1 LDSITKN
8 LFFMAQNSTTKQA
21 EQIVRYEKWVN
32 TETGESREFAV
43 INRPHGTDFG
53 FHKVWLE
60 DLAKILGL
68 LGGPKVKVFNH
79 ILTNIN
85 PYSNEFGG
93 TVREIANLLEVGTST
108 VHETVQ
114 KLVNNDFMKKV
125 RTGTYLVNAKF
136 LVKGGHNKRMGL
148 MLKYDDLD
156 EGRQLNAFDPSEGT
170 KW

>member
-1 LDSITKN
+1 MKDKK
-8 LFFMAQNSTTKQA
+8 TTKPV
-21 EQIVRYEKWVN
+21 EHIVRYEKWVN
-32 TETGESREFAV
+32 LDTGESREFAV
-43 INRPHGTDFG
+43 IDRPHGTDFG

-60 DLAKILGL
+60 DLAKIMGI
-68 LGGPKVKVFNH
+68 LGGAKVKVFNH

-93 TVREIANLLEVGTST
+93 TIREIAEKLEVDPR
-108 VHETVQ
+108 TVQ
-114 KLVNNDFMKKV
+114 STIQTLVKESFMKKV

-148 MLKYDDLD
+148 MLKYDELN

-170 KW
+170 KWE

>member
-1 LDSITKN
+1 MNGKSNTK
-8 LFFMAQNSTTKQA
+8 SV
-21 EQIVRYEKWVN
+21 ERVVRYEKWVN

-43 INRPHGTDFG
+43 VDRPHGTDFG

-60 DLAKILGL
+60 DLAKIMGL
-68 LGGPKVKVFNH
+68 LGGAKVKVFNH

-93 TVREIANLLEVGTST
+93 TMREIASKLEVD
-108 VHETVQ
+108 VRTVQ
-114 KLVNNDFMKKV
+114 NTVQTLLKEGFMKKI
-125 RTGTYLVNAKF
+125 RIGAYLVNAKF

>member
-1 LDSITKN
+1 
-8 LFFMAQNSTTKQA
+8 MAQNRGVKKA
-21 EQIVRYEKWVN
+21 EQVVRYEQWVN
-32 TETGESREFAV
+32 TETGESRQFAV
-43 INRPHGTDFG
+43 VDRPHGTDFG

-68 LGGPKVKVFNH
+68 IGGPKVKVFNH
-79 ILTNIN
+79 ILCNIN
-85 PYSNEFGG
+85 PFSNEFGG
-93 TVREIANLLEVGTST
+93 TVREVATVLEISPT
-108 VHETVQ
+108 TVQ
-114 KLVNNDFMKKV
+114 ETIKLLTKEAFMKRV

-170 KW
+170 KWES